1 MADRDLPWVEFG
13 YAIPF
18 SEDAR
23 PAVEAFMRT
32 VQKEQEEKRRKM
44 EAAARNI
51 WSEPVA

>member
-1 MADRDLPWVEFG
+1 MADLPWVEFG

-23 PAVEAFMRT
+23 PAVDVFMRA
-32 VQKEQEEKRRKM
+32 VREAQEERRRVM
-44 EAAARNI
+44 EAAARNF